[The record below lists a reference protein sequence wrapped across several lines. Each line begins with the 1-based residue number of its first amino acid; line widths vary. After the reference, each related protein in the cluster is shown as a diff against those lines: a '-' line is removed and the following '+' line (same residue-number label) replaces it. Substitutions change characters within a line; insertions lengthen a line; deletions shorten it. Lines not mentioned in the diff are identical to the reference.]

1 MHTNGIECIQHKM
14 IMRARAGG
22 WLHEEVFP
30 SHAELLKTVQC
41 SCAAKKSLCF
51 STYTSKVEVLALV

>member
-1 MHTNGIECIQHKM
+1 
-14 IMRARAGG
+14 MRARAGG

-30 SHAELLKTVQC
+30 SHGELLKTVQC
-41 SCAAKKSLCF
+41 SYVGKKSLCF